1 MVRTLSL
8 PVAGETLFV
17 FGGLAFGL
25 VALRKYPHLGFALLW
40 FLFHTFLVYIAAART
55 DVINERHLY
64 LGNWGICLLFALALA
79 RAFRAWPGRTKT
91 LWLAACCIVLLL
103 MGATIARNR
112 IYASEVLLWEDTV
125 RKSPAKARAH
135 NNLGYAYY
143 LSGSLAEA
151 REAYRK
157 ALELNPGSVV
167 TRNNL
172 LLLDGGGAPHPQ
184 ADPLLPPRI

>member
-1 MVRTLSL
+1 
-8 PVAGETLFV
+8 
-17 FGGLAFGL
+17 
-25 VALRKYPHLGFALLW
+25 
-40 FLFHTFLVYIAAART
+40 
-55 DVINERHLY
+55 VINERHLY

-125 RKSPAKARAH
+125 KKSPAKARVH

-143 LSGSLAEA
+143 LSGNLEKA
-151 REAYRK
+151 REAYMK

-172 LLLDGGGAPHPQ
+172 LQLDTGEISPPRT
-184 ADPLLPPRI
+184 DPLLPPRI